1 MSGLLKL
8 VTGKKGSGKSLWV
21 VDQLFKE
28 FDKGIFEHYY
38 SDITNLKHTGVES
51 APEDWTD
58 VEDNS
63 LIIYDEVQ
71 FKLLFSRF
79 NSKRDK
85 QILELTTMRKRGI
98 EMWIITQ
105 QARALNADVIGL
117 VDEHVHIERNGDK
130 TSKVYVFQDAK
141 MQIRKT
147 DKMFPFDKYVFAHPQ
162 HLYGF
167 YESVKENANHVKR
180 SWLNKGVITTGIT
193 LALVVLFGGTF
204 IYNGFK
210 DGMKIQDVNEKPT
223 TATNQ
228 KPVANNLTEQSK
240 PTEAVSSASDLS
252 AICRQAVNVDKPE
265 CVKWYDDLT
274 KSKSSFNQ
282 DGTIVQAVSYNPE
295 KPFDNVDIQKTISY
309 QVTAKPKFSGCTK
322 FNGNY
327 VAYTQQGTKLNVSA
341 SDCVRLIDQNDRP
354 FDFFRQSDITSNS
367 DNAIVSNSNSNDI
380 TYNSANDSS
389 RLNYANN
396 EIQSGLERKVINGS
410 NAL

>member
-38 SDITNLKHTGVES
+38 SDITNLKHTGVEP

-85 QILELTTMRKRGI
+85 QILELTTMRKRGV

-147 DKMFPFDKYVFAHPQ
+147 DRMFAFDKYVFAHPQ

-228 KPVANNLTEQSK
+228 KPVANNLTEQPKSM
-240 PTEAVSSASDLS
+240 EAVSSASDLS

-265 CVKWYDDLT
+265 CVKWYDDLS
-274 KSKSSFNQ
+274 KSKSSFNE
-282 DGTIVQAVSYNPE
+282 DGTVIQAVSYNPE
-295 KPFDNVDIQKTISY
+295 KPFDNADIQKTISY

-322 FNGNY
+322 FNGSY

>member
-21 VDQLFKE
+21 VDQVFKE
-28 FDKGIFEHYY
+28 FDKGVFEHYY
-38 SDITNLKHTGVES
+38 SDITDLKHTGIKS

-147 DKMFPFDKYVFAHPQ
+147 DRMFAFDKYVFAHPQ

-180 SWLNKGVITTGIT
+180 SWLNKGVITTGLT
-193 LALVVLFGGTF
+193 LALVVIFGGYF
-204 IYNGFK
+204 IYKGFSNGLTIK
-210 DGMKIQDVNEKPT
+210 DVNEKPT
-223 TATNQ
+223 TAQHAKPQSQSPGQSDQKKDINQ
-228 KPVANNLTEQSK
+228 SSSNN
-240 PTEAVSSASDLS
+240 DLS
-252 AICRQAVNVDKPE
+252 TLCRQASNIDKPE
-265 CVKWYDDLT
+265 CVKWYDDL
-274 KSKSSFNQ
+274 SKNRSSVNP
-282 DGTIVQAVSYNPE
+282 DGTIVQAVSYDPNH
-295 KPFDNVDIQKTISY
+295 PFDEAIQQSVGY
-309 QVTAKPKFSGCTK
+309 QVTSKPVFSGCMK
-322 FNGNY
+322 KNGHY
-327 VAYTQQGTKLNVSA
+327 VAYTEQGTILHNVTD
-341 SDCVRLIDQNDRP
+341 SDCRKLLENGDRP
-354 FDFFRQSDITSNS
+354 YNYFAQKQQLPGQTSSNQVP
-367 DNAIVSNSNSNDI
+367 DNNVDLQPR
-380 TYNSANDSS
+380 T
-389 RLNYANN
+389 
-396 EIQSGLERKVINGS
+396 VNGA

>member
-8 VTGKKGSGKSLWV
+8 ITGKKGSGKSLWV
-21 VDQLFKE
+21 VDQVFKE

-38 SDITNLKHTGVES
+38 SDITNLKHSGIKP

-105 QARALNADVIGL
+105 QARALNADVVGL

-141 MQIRKT
+141 MQVRKT

-167 YESVKENANHVKR
+167 YESVKDGTNHVKR
-180 SWLNKGVITTGIT
+180 SWLNKGVITTALT
-193 LALVVLFGGTF
+193 LALVVIFGGYF
-204 IYNGFK
+204 IYKGFSNGLTIK
-210 DGMKIQDVNEKPT
+210 DANEKPT
-223 TATNQ
+223 NTAQQT
-228 KPVANNLTEQSK
+228 KEQSSTQNQDSQK
-240 PTEAVSSASDLS
+240 AQNTEVNQASSIQDLS
-252 AICRQAVNVDKPE
+252 EICRQASNLSKPE
-265 CVKWYDDLT
+265 CVKWYDDLS
-274 KSKSSFNQ
+274 KSKSSVNP
-282 DGTIVQAVSYNPE
+282 DGTVIQAVSYNPD
-295 KPFDNVDIQKTISY
+295 KPYDFEYQPKVQPTDFPRMSGVMKLSNGQLMAVDQ
-309 QVTAKPKFSGCTK
+309 Q
-322 FNGNY
+322 GNY
-327 VAYTQQGTKLNVSA
+327 MQNVSQQ
-341 SDCVRLIDQNDRP
+341 DCKKWLSGYRP
-354 FDFFRQSDITSNS
+354 FDYFAQQKQSTDRVSTS
-367 DNAIVSNSNSNDI
+367 DSNNQNPQ
-380 TYNSANDSS
+380 TSS
-389 RLNYANN
+389 L
-396 EIQSGLERKVINGS
+396 
-410 NAL
+410 